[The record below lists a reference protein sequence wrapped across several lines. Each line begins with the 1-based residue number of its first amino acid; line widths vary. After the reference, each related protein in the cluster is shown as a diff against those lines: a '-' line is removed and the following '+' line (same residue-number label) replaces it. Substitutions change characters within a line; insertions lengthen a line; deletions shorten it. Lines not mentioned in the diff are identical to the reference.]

1 MSVELR
7 ANAINTFITG
17 CKADGIWDAIKA
29 CCIMAGWDSLN
40 GALVPLKGAAPTN
53 FNFVA
58 GDYDRKT
65 GLKGNASTKYLDS
78 NRANNADPQN
88 SKHLAT
94 YVNQAPTLDAFLL
107 SSGGAAI
114 TGNVTLSR
122 TTGTWRGRLNVDVG
136 VLTLDSTVIT
146 TPAFVAIVRTSSNA
160 QTIRVNSVTASNTVA
175 SVAPNSLT
183 VHVFAA
189 ADPLVSRA
197 DARLAFYSI
206 GEALDLAQLDSRV
219 TTLISEMETAI

>member
-7 ANAINTFITG
+7 INAIDAFIKG
-17 CKADGIWDAIKA
+17 CKADGTWNAIKA
-29 CCIMAGWDSLN
+29 CCILAGWDSLN

-58 GDYDRKT
+58 GDYNRQT
-65 GLKGNASTKYLDS
+65 GLVGDGSTKYLDS
-78 NRANNADPQN
+78 NRANNADPQD

-94 YVNQAPTLDAFLL
+94 YVNQAPSADAFLL

-114 TGNVTLSR
+114 IGNATLSR
-122 TTGTWRGRLNVDVG
+122 TTGTWRGRLNAQLSV
-136 VLTLDSTVIT
+136 TLDSTVIT
-146 TPAFVAIVRTSSNA
+146 TPAFVAIVRTASNA

-175 SVAPNSLT
+175 SVTPNSLT

-197 DARLAFYSI
+197 DARLSFYSI
-206 GEALDLAQLDSRV
+206 GEALDLALLDARV
-219 TTLISEMETAI
+219 TTLMNAYGAIP